1 MLPRRLHR
9 QTTTFLMVLSLL
21 FAQLALAAYVCPV
34 VTDALAMADM
44 RMADQPCDG
53 MDPQQPVLCHD
64 HMADSGTTFEVAKVP
79 AASLPAVVQ
88 VLELPLVLDA
98 DADVARVVAA
108 AATPETRPPPDPLFL
123 ATLRLRV

>member
-1 MLPRRLHR
+1 MSPRRFHR

-34 VTDALAMADM
+34 VTEALAMADM

-53 MDPQQPVLCHD
+53 MDPLQPVLCHD
-64 HMADSGTTFEVAKVP
+64 HMADAGQTFEAVKVP
-79 AASLPAVVQ
+79 TASLPAIVQ
-88 VLELPLVLDA
+88 VLALPLVLDA
-98 DADVARVVAA
+98 DAARAVPM
-108 AATPETRPPPDPLFL
+108 AATPEARPPPDPLFL